1 LGSSKPL
8 IGNQVRHI
16 LIILI
21 SILLL
26 SSPVIGN
33 NHNIFH
39 QTLPVSGG
47 KGETSTKIYTNLV
60 KFVYLLVVV
69 KYGNILEMKNNNHP
83 LKQKPTKNTT
93 KSKTHT
99 L

>member
-1 LGSSKPL
+1 MKHL
-8 IGNQVRHI
+8 

-26 SSPVIGN
+26 SSPVIGT

-60 KFVYLLVVV
+60 KFVYLQIPSIYNQGVL
-69 KYGNILEMKNNNHP
+69 P
-83 LKQKPTKNTT
+83 
-93 KSKTHT
+93 THT
-99 L
+99 EFHLYDYLQSQEKREEGLK